1 MKKIVI
7 VTLFTTAAAASAFA
21 SACSSSPAGND
32 GGPMDGSNGNDV
44 VQNNDSGSDANMY
57 PAPPTLK
64 TQIDRMGRPAIN
76 TALNHEFDEP
86 DAGTAGPAKDS
97 YNADPNIATWKT
109 TYAPAFEKSLAIL
122 DALDTTNVPGNGC
135 GNQFGYNLAGP
146 GTYYAAVAGLMGDD
160 QLYVDTSKTTCTQ
173 YLAVELNAL
182 SALPN
187 SDCGGRKITGAAG
200 TAPAFGYD
208 VINITLQVAAGLAIT
223 DAGLVVQAP
232 VNDGPTTSV
241 ASKTTATA
249 TMTFPYLVAPQ

>member
-7 VTLFTTAAAASAFA
+7 VTLFTTAAAAASAFG

-32 GGPMDGSNGNDV
+32 GGPMDSSTNDV
-44 VQNNDSGSDANMY
+44 VQTQDSGTDSGF
-57 PAPPTLK
+57 PAHPTLK

-86 DAGTAGPAKDS
+86 DAGTSGPAKDS

-109 TYAPAFEKSLAIL
+109 TYAATFEKSLAIL
-122 DALDTTNVPGNGC
+122 DSLDTSDAGGNGC

-160 QLYVDTSKTTCTQ
+160 QLYVDTSKTACTQ

-182 SALPN
+182 GALPN
-187 SDCGGRKITGAAG
+187 NDCGGREITGSAG
-200 TAPAFGYD
+200 TGPAFGYD
-208 VINITLQVAAGLAIT
+208 VMNITYQVAAGLAIT
-223 DAGLVVQAP
+223 DAGLVVQE
-232 VNDGPTTSV
+232 VVTDGPTTAVS
-241 ASKTTATA
+241 SKTTGT
-249 TMTFPYLVAPQ
+249 TFPYLAAPQ